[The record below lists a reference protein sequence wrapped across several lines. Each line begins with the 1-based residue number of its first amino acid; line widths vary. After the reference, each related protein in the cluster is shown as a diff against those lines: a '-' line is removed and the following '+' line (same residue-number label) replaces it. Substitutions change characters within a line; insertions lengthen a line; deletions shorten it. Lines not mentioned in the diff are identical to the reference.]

1 MQQIIKG
8 MDIRESTLKE
18 FQEGRIES
26 FYMELY
32 PSLLSYARRVLGPE
46 HEFLAEDCVQEAIYR
61 VYQSRRQFDTP
72 LQMRSFLFTCIH
84 NEIITIFRKSDR
96 KERFLETR
104 ETIDNT
110 LIDELANWVLSRRL
124 QAAGVT
130 TKLEVKFRRPVSTR
144 DPQITLRGRITSNVR
159 NFYTVHVTLHDSQGR
174 LCDEGD
180 VTYCM
185 FDKERSRD
193 MGFTACLTQD
203 EVL

>member
-8 MDIRESTLKE
+8 MDIRECTLKE

-110 LIDELANWVLSRRL
+110 LIDELVLQETLDRLYLAIDQLPDQLRRIFELSFEEGLRHKEIAAIL
-124 QAAGVT
+124 QLSPHTVKKQKA
-130 TKLEVKFRRPVSTR
+130 KLI
-144 DPQITLRGRITSNVR
+144 QLLREHFKDDATMLFLLAVI
-159 NFYTVHVTLHDSQGR
+159 
-174 LCDEGD
+174 
-180 VTYCM
+180 
-185 FDKERSRD
+185 
-193 MGFTACLTQD
+193 
-203 EVL
+203 

>member
-8 MDIRESTLKE
+8 MDIRKSTLKE

-46 HEFLAEDCVQEAIYR
+46 HEFLAEVCVQEAIYR

-110 LIDELANWVLSRRL
+110 LIDELVLQETLDRLYLAIDQLPDQLRRIFELSFEEGLRHKEIAAIL
-124 QAAGVT
+124 QLSPHTVKKQKA
-130 TKLEVKFRRPVSTR
+130 KLI
-144 DPQITLRGRITSNVR
+144 QLLREHFKDDATMLFLLAVI
-159 NFYTVHVTLHDSQGR
+159 
-174 LCDEGD
+174 
-180 VTYCM
+180 
-185 FDKERSRD
+185 
-193 MGFTACLTQD
+193 
-203 EVL
+203 